1 MQKAPHM
8 LLIGAAGRNTG
19 KTEFACTLIRRFSP
33 AQPITAVKIT
43 VIRSDESRGSCPRG
57 GSGCGVC
64 SSLEGEYD
72 ITEETNR
79 DGEKD
84 TSRLLRAGA
93 NRVFWLRVLDTH
105 MAEGMAALGG
115 HIDPHSPVIC
125 ESNSIRKAV
134 RPGLFFMV
142 KDKRSAEFKPT
153 ARAVADLADR
163 TVLSDGERFD
173 LDPDTISLRNGRW
186 YLREP
191 ATAIIMA
198 GGGSTR
204 MGQDKSLL
212 QIEGKPMIQHVCDQ
226 LRDHFDEIVV
236 SANDP
241 SKYAFLGLR
250 VVPDRKPDMG
260 PMMGLASTL
269 ATTSHELALAVA
281 CDIPRIDLNLAHRM
295 LNLASGHDAVAPRV
309 TLADGTHL
317 EPLFAV
323 YRKSTAARMFEL
335 LEQGERRIR
344 HLLDTSHVRFIDVEA
359 DATPKN
365 LNTEEDYRAYIA
377 RTDAGF

>member
-1 MQKAPHM
+1 MLKAPHM

-19 KTEFACTLIRRFSP
+19 KTEFACTLLRRFSTL
-33 AQPITAVKIT
+33 QPITAIKIT

-72 ITEETNR
+72 ITEETDR
-79 DGEKD
+79 DGSKD

-93 NRVFWLRVLDTH
+93 NHVFWLRVLDTH
-105 MAEGMAALGG
+105 MAEGLAALDG
-115 HIDPHSPVIC
+115 HIDPHNPIIC
-125 ESNSIRKAV
+125 ESNSIRRAV
-134 RPGLFFMV
+134 EPGLFFMV
-142 KDKRSAEFKPT
+142 KDKRSSEFKPT

-173 LDPDTISLRNGRW
+173 LDTDTIGLHDGRW
-186 YLREP
+186 HLREP

-198 GGGSTR
+198 GGASTR
-204 MGQDKSLL
+204 MGQDKGLL
-212 QIEGKPMIQHVCDQ
+212 SIEGRPMIQHVCDQ
-226 LRDHFDEIVV
+226 LRDHFDEVVV

-241 SKYAFLGLR
+241 AKYAFLGLR
-250 VVPDRKPDMG
+250 VVPDRQPDMG
-260 PMMGLASTL
+260 PLMGLASTL

-295 LNLASGHDAVAPRV
+295 FNLASGYDAVAPRV
-309 TLADGTHL
+309 TLADVTHL

-344 HLLDTSHVRFIDVEA
+344 HLLDTSRVRFIDVEA

-377 RTDAGF
+377 RTDAGV